1 MGLKGVASR
10 DVGQG
15 PSRVTFTF
23 SDPGPIVTYQKQ
35 PTDTESDVHQALLD
49 AADFVGRTADMPVFF
64 VHINRNATVAIATG
78 AEPDVWPEDD
88 VD

>member
-23 SDPGPIVTYQKQ
+23 SDPGPIVAYQKK
-35 PTDTESDVHQALLD
+35 PTDTESDIHQALLD
-49 AADFVGRTADMPVFF
+49 AADLVGRTDDMPVFF
-64 VHINRNATVAIATG
+64 VHVNRSGTVAIAAG
-78 AEPDVWPEDD
+78 ADMDVWPEDMT
-88 VD
+88 